1 MAHRS
6 LLRGLPLL
14 VILSAGLGGI
24 APDVC
29 HLARI
34 LFKVEFN
41 FIHSF
46 SFWYWWTGASLVGL
60 ITISIL
66 RRKKAINYQAK
77 IGYAFVIQTND

>member
-14 VILSAGLGGI
+14 VILSAGLGGV
-24 APDVC
+24 APDIY

-46 SFWYWWTGASLVGL
+46 SFWYWWTGASCCGYLSVYFLG
-60 ITISIL
+60 
-66 RRKKAINYQAK
+66 RAICRSAN
-77 IGYAFVIQTND
+77 T